1 MGESVKGET
10 MARKEAVL
18 GGGCFW
24 CLDAA
29 FRQING
35 VEDVVSGYANGHL
48 ENPSYKEVC
57 TDTTGHAE
65 VVKVLYDDSKLSY
78 RDLLEIFYAIHDPTT
93 LNRQGADFGSQYRS
107 TILYQTD
114 DEKRIAEDV
123 TEEVQKELDRKV
135 VTRIEPLKNFY
146 PAEEYHQNY
155 FAKNPW
161 QGYCQ
166 AVVAPKVTKIREKF
180 RKKLKTES

>member
-1 MGESVKGET
+1 
-10 MARKEAVL
+10 MAIREAIL

-29 FRQING
+29 FRQIDG
-35 VEDVVSGYANGHL
+35 VVDVISGYANGHV
-48 ENPSYKEVC
+48 EDPSYKEVC

-65 VVKVLYDDSKLSY
+65 VVKILYDDTKLSY

-107 TILYQTD
+107 TILYQN
-114 DEKRIAEDV
+114 EEERKIAEEV
-123 TEEVQKELDRKV
+123 TAETQQQLDRKI
-135 VTRIEPLKNFY
+135 VTKIEPLRNFY

-155 FAKNPW
+155 FDKNPW

-166 AVVAPKVTKIREKF
+166 AVVAPKVEKVRRAF
-180 RKKLKTES
+180 TDRLKK